1 MVSKNNQTPD
11 INPLSGK
18 LPPENADLSSGLVS
32 KTPANTP
39 TSAILPVDA
48 PVIVTPPGSADGK
61 HTAALAFFVGA
72 VVISVILLGLMWWF
86 NQPPAPVDSS
96 IRQAVVGP
104 SPTFTAT
111 PTPWASATPSATAY
125 FLPTPP
131 VAGGNKTIFK
141 VPAPSPGG
149 VVIALTPA
157 ALGAGW
163 ASNLDGQ
170 CHFNDPNI
178 HVGYFRDQVYHGAIQ
193 FDLSGVPAN
202 AKIKYAALVMMGLGD
217 QNLGSDGLWQVQL
230 LAPEIDSIWPV
241 LNFDKLNQAPVETSL
256 SPALTV
262 ADLTRN
268 RANIFTFSP
277 EQQAALQ
284 THVVNGVAS
293 FRIDGPTSGGDNL
306 FTWDSGYNSDQ
317 KLVEDVSVWRID
329 GLPLTSAELL
339 GLSGPDEW
347 FSDEELLA
355 MGRQPVLW
363 IVTDSPEYVVVTAT
377 STPENALTAVALV
390 PVEVTGTATPLP
402 PEWVTPIVVTATPL
416 PANEA
421 TATYQAQVV
430 TAEAEAFGTATPT
443 PLNVWTATPTPVE
456 IEYISIT
463 STPTPENVV
472 TRAAMAATATYQTQL
487 IGTPTPFPTNWATPR
502 VVTPLPMAANAAT
515 AEYQIALATAE
526 ASLFGVIWTA
536 TPTSIYAT
544 VTPVPT
550 FTPTP
555 LPQDVPAELVGKII
569 FLSDQAGSK
578 EATGLKPMVYVMN
591 PDGSDIRV
599 LSGRAAYDSALARD
613 SFSAD
618 LRFRSFV
625 GEALFAGGQTRPA
638 IFVDDLSQKITR
650 QLTYFQKSVAYDPA
664 WSPAGNRIVFVTTES
679 GNDDIWII
687 NDDGSGLTQLTDD
700 PNYDKSP
707 SWSPDGTKILFWSNR
722 TGKAQLW
729 LMNSDGSDQHIIS
742 PNQANDWNPVWV
754 KFTAPPPVVA
764 GPTPTPFSPYDYYN

>member
-1 MVSKNNQTPD
+1 MVLKDNQTPEA
-11 INPLSGK
+11 NASSGK
-18 LPPENADLSSGLVS
+18 SQPGQANSPLTDLFSEAHSGDLNSVDQFPDGPIIVAPPAGDKG
-32 KTPANTP
+32 
-39 TSAILPVDA
+39 
-48 PVIVTPPGSADGK
+48 G
-61 HTAALAFFVGA
+61 HTAVWAFFTGA
-72 VVISVILLGLMWWF
+72 LVVSATLLGLTWWF
-86 NQPPAPVDSS
+86 NRPSPANPPA
-96 IRQAVVGP
+96 QYAAVQL
-104 SPTFTAT
+104 SPTITAT
-111 PTPWASATPSATAY
+111 PTPWQSPSPTATAY

-131 VAGGNKTIFK
+131 VAGGNKAVLK
-141 VPAPSPGG
+141 VPTPSAGG
-149 VVIALTPA
+149 GVIALTPSPQ
-157 ALGAGW
+157 GVGW
-163 ASNLDGQ
+163 ASNLDGRS
-170 CHFNDPNI
+170 HFNDPNI
-178 HVGYFRDQVYHGAIQ
+178 HVGYFRQQVYHGAIQ

-202 AKIKYAALVMMGLGD
+202 AKITYAALVLAGLGD

-230 LAPEIDSIWPV
+230 LSPEIDAVWPV
-241 LNFDKLNQAPVETSL
+241 LSFDRLNQARVETAL

-262 ADLTRN
+262 ADLSSN
-268 RANIFTFSP
+268 GVNIFTFGP

-284 THVVNGVAS
+284 THIANGMAS
-293 FRIDGPTSGGDNL
+293 FRLDGPVSGGDNL
-306 FTWDSGYNSDQ
+306 FTWDSGYNSAQ
-317 KLVEDVSVWRID
+317 KLVEDVAEWRMN
-329 GLPLTSAELL
+329 GLPLTAAELL

-355 MGRQPVLW
+355 LGRQPVLW

-377 STPENALTAVALV
+377 PTPENALTAVALA

-402 PEWVTPIVVTATPL
+402 AAWVTPIVVTATPL

-430 TAEAEAFGTATPT
+430 TAEAGAFGTATPT
-443 PLNVWTATPTPVE
+443 PLNVWTATPTPAL
-456 IEYISIT
+456 IEYVSIT

-472 TRAAMAATATYQTQL
+472 TRAAVAATATYQTQL

-502 VVTPLPMAANAAT
+502 VVTPMPVAANAAT
-515 AEYQIALATAE
+515 AQFQQAMATAE

-544 VTPVPT
+544 ITPVPT

-555 LPQDVPAELVGKII
+555 VPQAVPAELVGRII

-578 EATGLKPMVYVMN
+578 EATGLKPMVYAMN

-613 SFSAD
+613 GFSAD

-638 IFVDDLSQKITR
+638 IFADDLSQKTTR

-664 WSPAGNRIVFVTTES
+664 WSPAGNRIAFVTTES
-679 GNDDIWII
+679 GNDDIWVI
-687 NDDGSGLTQLTDD
+687 NEDGSGLTQLTDD

-729 LMNSDGSDQHIIS
+729 LMNSDGSNQHIIS

-754 KFTAPPPVVA
+754 KFTTPPPAVA